1 MVAPRIIITDECPLF
16 LEGLYQVL
24 LRLFPGAEVLPA
36 SKGICIME
44 QMAKEPADLV
54 FLDCPLGGAEGLE
67 LIHSVRRHFNQV
79 HIVAVIDS
87 DDTHSIFKLFEAGAN
102 GYLHRNSEPGK
113 VQEVVEIVTGI
124 RLDQTDQNISR
135 HINGESIKSH
145 NGQGRMQNPELS
157 AREKEILILICRQY
171 SSREIAQQL
180 HLTEKTVETHRNH
193 LMLKTRSKNVVGL
206 ILYAIEGGYFQPHQ
220 R

>member
-1 MVAPRIIITDECPLF
+1 
-16 LEGLYQVL
+16 
-24 LRLFPGAEVLPA
+24 
-36 SKGICIME
+36 
-44 QMAKEPADLV
+44 
-54 FLDCPLGGAEGLE
+54 
-67 LIHSVRRHFNQV
+67 VR
-79 HIVAVIDS
+79 IVAVIHE
-87 DDTHSIFKLFEAGAN
+87 DDTRGGFKLHEAGAN